1 MAHVLFDVNGTLL
14 DPRALTASWDGAPSG
29 LGLSLLDQT
38 VAQAMVD
45 TMTGEFR
52 EFSEYMRAA
61 LAHRAHLAGLGDD
74 AVQAGLRAAAALP
87 PYPDAADA
95 LARLTVAGHTLSAL
109 TNSPADGARSALREA
124 GLLEHFHAVIS
135 VEAVGAY
142 KPDPRVYA
150 HALEVVGT
158 PAGETWFVA
167 GHWWDVAGAKRAGL
181 RTAWI
186 GRDEGVLLD
195 TVPGPDVRA
204 ADLKEAAEAIAAAA

>member
-14 DPRALTASWDGAPSG
+14 DPRALTASWDGAPSA
-29 LGLSLLDQT
+29 LGLSILDQT

-52 EFSEYMRAA
+52 PFSEYIRAA
-61 LAHRAHLAGLGDD
+61 LAHRARLAGLGDD
-74 AVQAGLRAAAALP
+74 AVEAGLRASAALP

-95 LARLTVAGHTLSAL
+95 LARLVVAGHTPSAL

-135 VEAVGAY
+135 VEAVRAY
-142 KPDPRVYA
+142 KPDRRVYA
-150 HALEVVGT
+150 HAVELLGT
-158 PAGETWFVA
+158 PAGDAWFVA

-186 GRDEGVLLD
+186 GRDEGALLD
-195 TVPGPDVRA
+195 TVPDPDVRA
-204 ADLKEAAEAIAAAA
+204 ADLKDAAEAIAAA